1 MDYREHITSD
11 SKVMLGKPVI
21 KGTRITVELVLTKLS
36 QGATVTDLLQSYP
49 NISNDD
55 VLAVLMYAADVVS
68 TEAFADVTE

>member
-36 QGATVTDLLQSYP
+36 QGATVNDLLQSYP

-68 TEAFADVTE
+68 TEAFADATE